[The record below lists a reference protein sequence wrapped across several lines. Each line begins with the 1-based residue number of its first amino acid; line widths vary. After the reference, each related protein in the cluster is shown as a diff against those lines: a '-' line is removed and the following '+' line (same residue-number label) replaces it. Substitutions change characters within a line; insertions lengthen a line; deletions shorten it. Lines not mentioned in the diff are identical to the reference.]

1 MKRCNLLPT
10 IIPVKPLMCCVSS
23 LVNCWKNHLSHG
35 MDQEHMSTKK
45 KCVTRGMVGVTPISK
60 AKPMSSKEVDVSNK
74 HVHKDISARRR

>member
-1 MKRCNLLPT
+1 MLRLFPGELLEKSPE
-10 IIPVKPLMCCVSS
+10 PWNGPGAHV
-23 LVNCWKNHLSHG
+23 
-35 MDQEHMSTKK
+35 DEK